1 MFMDIKKHQA
11 TRCKIAKKRR
21 KLIEEKA
28 ERLLLEENNNKK
40 TILCVPIP
48 PKTKTE
54 GELLEESIR
63 ARMVEKSRIRHM
75 LEDENRKFALEDHR
89 LRQRVYEASLF
100 DIFAVDPEIEERA
113 ERARKRR
120 LDVDCPNCGEPVVAM
135 WLEKHLVN
143 ACVNRKVPCRNW
155 ELGCPTFVRMR
166 DRATHE
172 SVEHLLKPRPCLKFN
187 GIAGFIE
194 LKEENDIKPPWT
206 AEYWICR
213 WASEA
218 SETSEL

>member
-1 MFMDIKKHQA
+1 
-11 TRCKIAKKRR
+11 
-21 KLIEEKA
+21 
-28 ERLLLEENNNKK
+28 
-40 TILCVPIP
+40 
-48 PKTKTE
+48 
-54 GELLEESIR
+54 
-63 ARMVEKSRIRHM
+63 
-75 LEDENRKFALEDHR
+75 
-89 LRQRVYEASLF
+89 
-100 DIFAVDPEIEERA
+100 
-113 ERARKRR
+113 
-120 LDVDCPNCGEPVVAM
+120 
-135 WLEKHLVN
+135 
-143 ACVNRKVPCRNW
+143 
-155 ELGCPTFVRMR
+155 MR